1 MTDENQEPKE
11 NQKQEDTGKETPLPR
26 GRQEPEAKE
35 QPPQPSEQEA
45 AAAQSKP
52 GEDKESDTVR
62 VVLPREEEE
71 EAAAKPKRTIRLKRP
86 GAADEEQATADSGD
100 EQEIPEGRAA
110 PGPKAG
116 TSRIDLSQ
124 ARAAPTQEQLEG
136 AKEDTARIMLGADQ
150 KETPTRAGPQVRT
163 VRISR
168 DAVRKVDAGA
178 QTVVD
183 SEGAKESTSKLD
195 LSAPLPD
202 ESHARGPRKTIRI
215 ARPDGGAPS
224 TGSARTLRIS
234 RTEGP
239 RRATLPT
246 SAEEHA
252 LRMAQPRDSERP
264 HAAYAVAAL
273 LTLMVAGVLVYV
285 LMTHMPFGAEWP
297 WPGKII
303 TEWLGPP
310 IIGS

>member
-11 NQKQEDTGKETPLPR
+11 SQKQEETGKKTPPPR
-26 GRQEPEAKE
+26 ERQEPESKE

-45 AAAQSKP
+45 AAAESKP
-52 GEDKESDTVR
+52 GEEKESDTVR

-71 EAAAKPKRTIRLKRP
+71 AAAKSKRTVRLKRS
-86 GAADEEQATADSGD
+86 GAAGEEKATADSGD
-100 EQEIPEGRAA
+100 GQEIPEGRAA

-124 ARAAPTQEQLEG
+124 ARAAPTREQLEG
-136 AKEDTARIMLGADQ
+136 AKEDTARIMLDADE
-150 KETPTRAGPQVRT
+150 KEAPKRTGPQVRT

-168 DAVRKVDAGA
+168 DAARKADAGA

-183 SEGAKESTSKLD
+183 SGGAKESTSKLD
-195 LSAPLPD
+195 IPAPSAD
-202 ESHARGPRKTIRI
+202 ASRTRGPRKTIRI
-215 ARPDGGAPS
+215 ARPEGGAPS
-224 TGSARTLRIS
+224 TGPTRTLRIS
-234 RTEGP
+234 RSEGP

-252 LRMAQPRDSERP
+252 LRMAQPQAAERP
-264 HAAYAVAAL
+264 HAVYAVAAL
-273 LTLMVAGVLVYV
+273 LTLMVVGVLVYV